1 MAPSHTAF
9 VMGTDS
15 EDLNER
21 SDEEDEDLRQKDRRD
36 KMTGIDKRGKKSYD
50 LWLRNSKMLYDYVLV
65 HTTEWPSYVAEW
77 YFADEFPSRSLR
89 EESFKYAILSTYSS
103 MTVHCSSKVGGSYDE
118 EQRMWEKDCD
128 CIDIVR
134 FSVPSP
140 STDDY
145 RLYVDDPYR
154 KIGTYEWKRII
165 HPGEISRI
173 RYLSY
178 SVVIRR
184 VLPFSDWIVS
194 RGSTNQLNIWDLKRQ
209 VNRKVK
215 KTKNRSSTPNIMYF
229 HSDFRSLPRRLVP
242 SDNDKLQLFP
252 LSIYVHYT
260 TIHNAVVNPD
270 SSSSATSSNT
280 PLNSLSVST
289 DAVHPDEAN
298 STQNTQNTQNT
309 NDQSNSTSNTN
320 IVSESSSHLIISLL
334 AASKTRLHIWNLPDL
349 SSHENGTHSLPI
361 DLQPFHPSLSI
372 EDVSFLPGFDR
383 TGEIVGVAGAKG
395 VVMVVN
401 SRTNQLIWKVFETL
415 LRVSRSLKTRTLPIF
430 TA

>member
-1 MAPSHTAF
+1 MLNTFAWDGLLVAPAHTAF

-65 HTTEWPSYVAEW
+65 HSTEWPSYVAEW

-89 EESFKYAILSTYSS
+89 EESYKYAILSTYSS
-103 MTVHCSSKVGGSYDE
+103 MKVHCSSKVGGIYDE

-128 CIDIVR
+128 CIDIIR

-173 RYLSY
+173 RYLSC

-215 KTKNRSSTPNIMYF
+215 KTKNRSSTPNIMYPIVIF
-229 HSDFRSLPRRLVP
+229 AHCHVDWF
-242 SDNDKLQLFP
+242 QA
-252 LSIYVHYT
+252 T
-260 TIHNAVVNPD
+260 MT
-270 SSSSATSSNT
+270 SSSCFLCLFMFTIQRPTA
-280 PLNSLSVST
+280 
-289 DAVHPDEAN
+289 
-298 STQNTQNTQNT
+298 
-309 NDQSNSTSNTN
+309 
-320 IVSESSSHLIISLL
+320 
-334 AASKTRLHIWNLPDL
+334 L
-349 SSHENGTHSLPI
+349 SSIRIVLA
-361 DLQPFHPSLSI
+361 LQH
-372 EDVSFLPGFDR
+372 
-383 TGEIVGVAGAKG
+383 
-395 VVMVVN
+395 
-401 SRTNQLIWKVFETL
+401 
-415 LRVSRSLKTRTLPIF
+415 RVTRH
-430 TA
+430 